1 MSDFL
6 EEVRRQAT
14 MGLGR
19 DRQDV
24 GEFQEIVGD
33 QEVELLRVTY
43 ASPRLLAVSVFCSGD
58 PQAVVSQD
66 DSPRVTLYAGTSRGS
81 IRLTLL
87 TEVSRLQNAVDI
99 AAQNERITGGTL
111 YPPQIYA
118 NGQAANGENGNL
130 RVFTPT
136 APIQIPA
143 QSLRVTIQKPIKLA
157 SLNVPR
163 VYAMAICAPVYSDV
177 SEMYLGRMLEIMARN
192 AGEL

>member
-19 DRQDV
+19 DRQDAA
-24 GEFQEIVGD
+24 GFQEIVGD

-43 ASPRLLAVSVFCSGD
+43 ASPRLVAVSVYCSGD
-58 PQAVVSQD
+58 PQAVASLD
-66 DSPRVTLYAGTSRGS
+66 DSPRVTLYAGTDRGS

-87 TEVSRLQNAVDI
+87 TEVSRLQNAIDPLT
-99 AAQNERITGGTL
+99 QNERIPGGTL
-111 YPPQIYA
+111 YPPQVYA
-118 NGQAANGENGNL
+118 NGQAANGENGNI

-143 QSLRVTIQKPIKLA
+143 QSLRVTIQKPIKLQG
-157 SLNVPR
+157 SDVPR
-163 VYAMAICAPVYSDV
+163 VYAMAICAPVFPDTTEVYAAKALELLSAFV
-177 SEMYLGRMLEIMARN
+177 GGR
-192 AGEL
+192 

>member
-19 DRQDV
+19 DRQDAA
-24 GEFQEIVGD
+24 GFQEIIGD

-43 ASPRLLAVSVFCSGD
+43 ASPRLIAVSVFCSGD

-66 DSPRVTLYAGTSRGS
+66 DSPRVTLYAGTDRGS

-87 TEVSRLQNAVDI
+87 TEVSRLQNAIDPL
-99 AAQNERITGGTL
+99 ANERIPGGTL
-111 YPPQIYA
+111 YPPQVYA
-118 NGQAANGENGNL
+118 NGQAANGENGNI

-143 QSLRVTIQKPIKLA
+143 QSLRVTIQKPIKLQG
-157 SLNVPR
+157 SNVPR

>member
-43 ASPRLLAVSVFCSGD
+43 ASPRLVAVSVYCSGD
-58 PQAVVSQD
+58 PQAIASLD
-66 DSPRVTLYAGTSRGS
+66 DSPRVTLYAGTDRGS
-81 IRLTLL
+81 IRLTVL
-87 TEVSRLQNAVDI
+87 TEVSRIQNAI
-99 AAQNERITGGTL
+99 NPLANERIPGGTL
-111 YPPQIYA
+111 YPPQTYA
-118 NGQAANGENGNL
+118 NGQSANGENGNL

-143 QSLRVTIQKPIKLA
+143 QSLRVTIQKPVKLQG
-157 SLNVPR
+157 SNVPR
-163 VYAMAICAPVYSDV
+163 VYAMAICAPVFPDTTEVYAAKALELLSAFV
-177 SEMYLGRMLEIMARN
+177 GGR
-192 AGEL
+192 